1 MLRRHLILAV
11 PAVLIL
17 PFPALAEDTK
27 EEKKKGGGLSFIQVQ
42 TMNTNFRRRNGAMG
56 VMTVET
62 GLDIPDDGLRKLANQ
77 SIPRLRSAY
86 AQFLTSYSAN
96 LTNGAAPNA
105 DYLAVEL
112 QRQTDQVLGRP
123 GAKFLLGTILLN

>member
-1 MLRRHLILAV
+1 MLRRHLIFTA
-11 PAVLIL
+11 
-17 PFPALAEDTK
+17 PALLLLPLPAWADDPK
-27 EEKKKGGGLSFIQVQ
+27 EEKKKGGGLSFIQIQ
-42 TMNTNFRRRNGAMG
+42 TMNTNFRRRSGAMG

-62 GLDIPDDGLRKLANQ
+62 GLDIPDEGLRKVANQ
-77 SIPRLRSAY
+77 SIPRLRAAY
-86 AQFLTSYSAN
+86 AQFLSTYSAN

-105 DYLAVEL
+105 DYLALEL

>member
-1 MLRRHLILAV
+1 MLRRHLILAA
-11 PAVLIL
+11 PIL
-17 PFPALAEDTK
+17 LLPVPALADDPK
-27 EEKKKGGGLSFIQVQ
+27 EEKKKGGGLSFIQIQ
-42 TMNTNFRRRNGAMG
+42 TMNTNFRRRSGAIG

-62 GLDIPDDGLRKLANQ
+62 GLDIQDEGLRKIANQ
-77 SIPRLRSAY
+77 SIPRLRAAY
-86 AQFLTSYSAN
+86 AQFLSTYSAN

-105 DYLAVEL
+105 DYLSLEL

>member
-1 MLRRHLILAV
+1 MLRRHLILAA
-11 PAVLIL
+11 PTALLL
-17 PFPALAEDTK
+17 PLPALAEDTK

-42 TMNTNFRRRNGAMG
+42 TMNTNFRRRSGAFG

-62 GLDIPDDGLRKLANQ
+62 GLDIPDDGLRKLATQ
-77 SIPRLRSAY
+77 SIPRLRAAY
-86 AQFLTSYSAN
+86 AQFLSTYSSN